1 MLGQEIVELGLGS
14 GLTLGQL
21 LALADLGL
29 VVEGDAERL
38 GDARGS
44 GLVFLGEPGPRFLF
58 RSWMTPIA
66 LPSCRIGMPRIC
78 WVLKPVFL
86 SQDPSKLKVGEI
98 RASSALS

>member
-1 MLGQEIVELGLGS
+1 MREAPVS
-14 GLTLGQL
+14 SS
-21 LALADLGL
+21 L
-29 VVEGDAERL
+29 VNRA
-38 GDARGS
+38 
-44 GLVFLGEPGPRFLF
+44 PRFLF